1 MVGDKGAVNNGVT
14 VYSSVSAYPC
24 AGVRRTV
31 FVPVLSCFDSNELR
45 TLALTPR
52 RTLFELLCESRMN
65 VSDLEVPPPQQVQRV
80 STEASD
86 KDAEVRTLQ
95 FAWRLRALIHP

>member
-1 MVGDKGAVNNGVT
+1 MIQVCT
-14 VYSSVSAYPC
+14 S
-24 AGVRRTV
+24 
-31 FVPVLSCFDSNELR
+31 FELK
-45 TLALTPR
+45 TLALTPK

-65 VSDLEVPPPQQVQRV
+65 ISELEVPPPQQVQRV

-95 FAWRLRALIHP
+95 IVCVFFCAHSPIVSIPTTFKQANSRKTFSRTARSGIFAR